1 MTPSRGFSLIEI
13 IVAVGIIGLI
23 IIATTSML
31 QRVSVNEREISNQ
44 SLALRIARNEV
55 ELLRAA
61 GYAAL
66 PASGSFTDSLL
77 SSLPSGSGSIA
88 VTVVNAKTKQ
98 LVVTVSWVGE
108 GAITRSTS
116 LTTLIAENSQL
127 K

>member
-1 MTPSRGFSLIEI
+1 MHPSRGFTLIEI
-13 IVAVGIIGLI
+13 IVSVALIGLI
-23 IIATTSML
+23 VTATTSLL
-31 QRVSVNEREISNQ
+31 QRVSVNEREIGNK

-55 ELLRAA
+55 EQLRAA

-77 SSLPSGSGSIA
+77 SSLPSGSGVIA
-88 VTVVNAKTKQ
+88 VTTVDAKTKQ
-98 LVVTVSWVGE
+98 LVVTVSWTGE
-108 GAITRSTS
+108 SGARSTS